1 MRHDRTTC
9 GNPLPDNDP
18 IPFCMKVN
26 HIMKILM
33 VGAGATGGYFG
44 GRLLESGQDVTFL
57 VRKTRAEMLARNGLV
72 IRSSM
77 GDATLPS
84 PPTVQASALNRSFDL
99 IVVSCKAYHLPQVI
113 EDMAPA
119 VGSQTVILPLLNG
132 MRHLDLLDARFG
144 AQHVLGGQCVI
155 AATLDADGTVCHLN
169 QSHSLTFGER
179 DGTRS
184 ERVERIAQAMS
195 KARFEP
201 RLSTTILQDMW
212 DKWVFLASLAGIT
225 CLMRAPVG
233 DIVAAPG
240 GTQATLGLLEDC
252 RRVAEAHRHPPSDIV
267 LQRARSMLTEQ
278 GSTLS
283 ASMMRDLEQGGPI
296 EADHVVGDL
305 LARGESSGLDLTM
318 LRLAYAHLKAYEARR
333 AHMGKG

>member
-1 MRHDRTTC
+1 
-9 GNPLPDNDP
+9 
-18 IPFCMKVN
+18 
-26 HIMKILM
+26 M

-57 VRKTRAEMLARNGLV
+57 VRKARAEMLAKNGLI
-72 IRSSM
+72 IRSPM
-77 GDATLPS
+77 GDVTLPS
-84 PPTVQASALNRSFDL
+84 PPTVQAGELDRPFDV

-119 VGSQTVILPLLNG
+119 VGPQTVIVPLLNG
-132 MRHLDLLDARFG
+132 MQHLDRLDARFG
-144 AQHVLGGQCVI
+144 AEHVLGGQCVI
-155 AATLDADGTVCHLN
+155 AATLDADGTVRHLN

-184 ERVERIAQAMS
+184 ERVERIAQAMVS
-195 KARFEP
+195 ARFEP

-240 GTQATLGLLEDC
+240 GTQAVLALLDDC
-252 RRVAEAHRHPPSDIV
+252 RRVAEAYGHAPQEAV
-267 LQRARSMLTEQ
+267 LQRARSVLSEQ

-305 LARGESSGLDLTM
+305 LARGESKGLDLVM
-318 LRLAYAHLKAYEARR
+318 LRLAFVHLKAYEAKR
-333 AHMGKG
+333 ARLSKG

>member
-1 MRHDRTTC
+1 
-9 GNPLPDNDP
+9 
-18 IPFCMKVN
+18 
-26 HIMKILM
+26 M

-57 VRKTRAEMLARNGLV
+57 VRKARAETLAKNGLI
-72 IRSSM
+72 IRSPM
-77 GDATLPS
+77 GDVTLPS
-84 PPTVQASALNRSFDL
+84 PPTVQAGTLDRPFDV

-119 VGSQTVILPLLNG
+119 VGPQTVIVPLLNG
-132 MRHLDLLDARFG
+132 MQHLDRLDARFG
-144 AQHVLGGQCVI
+144 AEHVLGGQCVI
-155 AATLDADGTVCHLN
+155 AATLDADGTVRHLN

-184 ERVERIAQAMS
+184 ERVELIAQAMAS
-195 KARFEP
+195 ARFEP

-240 GTQATLGLLEDC
+240 GTQAVLALLDDC
-252 RRVAEAHRHPPSDIV
+252 RRVADAYGHAPQETV
-267 LQRARSMLTEQ
+267 LQRARSVLSEQ

-305 LARGESSGLDLTM
+305 LARGESKGLDLVM
-318 LRLAYAHLKAYEARR
+318 LRLAFVHLKAYEAKR
-333 AHMGKG
+333 ARLSKG

>member
-1 MRHDRTTC
+1 
-9 GNPLPDNDP
+9 
-18 IPFCMKVN
+18 
-26 HIMKILM
+26 M

-57 VRKTRAEMLARNGLV
+57 VRKARAETLAKNGLI
-72 IRSSM
+72 IRSPM
-77 GDATLPS
+77 GDVTLPS
-84 PPTVQASALNRSFDL
+84 PPTVQAGTLDRSFDV

-119 VGSQTVILPLLNG
+119 VGPQTVIVPLLNG
-132 MRHLDLLDARFG
+132 MQHLDRLDARFG
-144 AQHVLGGQCVI
+144 AEHVLGGQCVI
-155 AATLDADGTVCHLN
+155 AATLDADGTVRHLN

-184 ERVERIAQAMS
+184 ERVELIAQAMAS
-195 KARFEP
+195 ARFEP

-240 GTQATLGLLEDC
+240 GTQAVLALLDDC
-252 RRVAEAHRHPPSDIV
+252 RRVAEAYGHAPQETV
-267 LQRARSMLTEQ
+267 LQRARSVLSEQ

-305 LARGESSGLDLTM
+305 LARGESKGLDLVM
-318 LRLAYAHLKAYEARR
+318 LRLAFVHLKAYEAKR
-333 AHMGKG
+333 ARLSKG